1 MCRFIETIR
10 VERGV
15 VSNAAY
21 HLRRMNATRK
31 HFWGDARELRMEDFA
46 TAIDPRMDCA
56 KLRFE
61 YDGTDI
67 YNLSCTPYS
76 RRTVRSLRLVTD
88 NEIDY
93 SYKSADRSALD
104 RLKAMRDGSDEVIIV
119 RNGLL
124 TDTSYTNIALFDGCE
139 WLTPKLPLL
148 AGTQRASLI
157 DRQRLREADIRAD
170 DLWSFDYIALFNA
183 MMNLGEM
190 ILPVRTSGKR
200 K

>member
-21 HLRRMNATRK
+21 HLRRMNTTRK

-67 YNLSCTPYS
+67 YNLSCTPY
-76 RRTVRSLRLVTD
+76 L
-88 NEIDY
+88 N
-93 SYKSADRSALD
+93 
-104 RLKAMRDGSDEVIIV
+104 
-119 RNGLL
+119 
-124 TDTSYTNIALFDGCE
+124 
-139 WLTPKLPLL
+139 
-148 AGTQRASLI
+148 
-157 DRQRLREADIRAD
+157 
-170 DLWSFDYIALFNA
+170 
-183 MMNLGEM
+183 
-190 ILPVRTSGKR
+190 
-200 K
+200 